1 MKNLVWLVVVA
12 FLIAGCSNSAGP
24 SPDEAG
30 NEGAATGSSVNDDSV
45 NGDGSDQDVDD
56 DIQGGNISASGVN
69 VDNTNELILQAFDVL
84 TARAYDTRL
93 TVFPYTQHIEVPV
106 SYGDNL
112 TVRRLTPRT
121 CDNAGQV
128 STIPEASDDGYQ
140 VQATYSDCLVGT
152 DTLSGNVT
160 LIEDLDDD
168 PNDLSNY
175 HRDAREFSDGF
186 SVSFEPA
193 GQMSVSGL
201 YRLTSSTSFT
211 RMIGVDDFDYD
222 FSYPGGQLTVSDAT
236 TIRTVRLDGRSD
248 NLGHH
253 AYMSGD
259 FRMRP
264 PLLSGAEVSVEVTEP
279 FVNENSSTQLS
290 YERGVM
296 RISDANSEIVI
307 TANNGNADTVSI
319 TITLDGGIPVTREE
333 PWSVWVAA
341 LAFEAPD
348 LRTTIPNNPAT
359 NRDDVIRADNY
370 PDILAEVFRVYNGD
384 LFGSDILALP
394 RYTFP
399 ELDSA
404 LYNAATPDGLGEP
417 MMVSCINGGS
427 VELRTYKWGARQIT
441 SGWNAQFDAC
451 DENGLRYQ
459 GNFYTRDFGNFTY
472 GSLDGLSVTSDN
484 STQEFKGYLD
494 YKHTTN
500 RDGAPTAWYS
510 LGGDYNV
517 SDSRGDYE
525 LREASVFFGATF
537 TRTTLV
543 AGRFYL
549 KSSITENEF
558 LHVQSPDPIF
568 YDFFQDDGSNA
579 SYFEWGTLMISA
591 GDGNRLVLKANTD
604 SVDTFDVVVDQPG
617 QAQVRRTLS
626 WADWAESFSFNY
638 DLHRR

>member
-106 SYGDNL
+106 SYGENL

-186 SVSFEPA
+186 SVGFEPA

-211 RMIGVDDFDYD
+211 RMVGVDNFNYD

-279 FVNENSSTQLS
+279 FVNENSSTQL
-290 YERGVM
+290 M
-296 RISDANSEIVI
+296 A
-307 TANNGNADTVSI
+307 
-319 TITLDGGIPVTREE
+319 
-333 PWSVWVAA
+333 
-341 LAFEAPD
+341 
-348 LRTTIPNNPAT
+348 
-359 NRDDVIRADNY
+359 
-370 PDILAEVFRVYNGD
+370 
-384 LFGSDILALP
+384 
-394 RYTFP
+394 
-399 ELDSA
+399 
-404 LYNAATPDGLGEP
+404 
-417 MMVSCINGGS
+417 
-427 VELRTYKWGARQIT
+427 
-441 SGWNAQFDAC
+441 
-451 DENGLRYQ
+451 
-459 GNFYTRDFGNFTY
+459 
-472 GSLDGLSVTSDN
+472 
-484 STQEFKGYLD
+484 
-494 YKHTTN
+494 
-500 RDGAPTAWYS
+500 
-510 LGGDYNV
+510 
-517 SDSRGDYE
+517 
-525 LREASVFFGATF
+525 
-537 TRTTLV
+537 
-543 AGRFYL
+543 
-549 KSSITENEF
+549 
-558 LHVQSPDPIF
+558 
-568 YDFFQDDGSNA
+568 
-579 SYFEWGTLMISA
+579 
-591 GDGNRLVLKANTD
+591 
-604 SVDTFDVVVDQPG
+604 
-617 QAQVRRTLS
+617 
-626 WADWAESFSFNY
+626 
-638 DLHRR
+638 